1 MIEGLDRLAEIQV
14 LREAAQ
20 RPPAE
25 MQQMRQLTGPGQ
37 EGLAGAPL
45 DPVEIDPATE
55 LPVNFSPPANN
66 LSQIADN
73 LVIQKASES
82 PKQTADFF
90 AGLAAFRAGSDE
102 STTIGKGVQ
111 VASEKENLDAVKD
124 VAKSSL
130 DRTRTDMPAMAM
142 PVQAQEEIQVTE
154 ASPTQEGL
162 TSFMPMREGGRP
174 PSPPFISKKLH
185 AKKAIRQI
193 SKDLSEEELY
203 ERLIAREAIGEG
215 KLGMALV
222 ARSINNRYN
231 LINNGIV
238 KPGKFNS
245 SGETLKDIMLGSGQ
259 YEPVGTGKVLSP
271 LSKAEKEKVR
281 EAISLANNTEK
292 LTEELREQGKSEQQ
306 ISNFLNST
314 GFRTLTAK
322 DDPSQNINRTQFKR
336 HVFNTAGNVI
346 FNNDSPPLPRRKP
359 MTPLE
364 KAKELDTQAV
374 ANQEQFIKGISDI
387 LGGGNKKES
396 GATGEYIVKE
406 GDNLFTIAQATGLKL
421 SELKESNPQLRE
433 RKEDYSLI
441 YEGEKINLPSTS
453 EDTNFLSDISAAVE
467 RAGKAAAKLKK
478 GGDVGQYFEGQVEG
492 KGDGMSDEIPFQVE
506 GGNPD
511 FAMLSKDEYVIPA
524 DVVAM
529 LGNGSSNAGSD
540 KLDDFLEDTRE
551 ESFGRK
557 EQQTQIDA
565 EKGLSSLA

>member
-1 MIEGLDRLAEIQV
+1 MVEGLDRLAEIQV

-37 EGLAGAPL
+37 EGLAGAPS
-45 DPVEIDPATE
+45 DPVEINPATE

-73 LVIQKASES
+73 LAIQKAIES
-82 PKQTADFF
+82 P
-90 AGLAAFRAGSDE
+90 GLSKSIAVSFEMFKEGM
-102 STTIGKGVQ
+102 KGGGEV
-111 VASEKENLDAVKD
+111 VENANDKLEKEDLNVINKVIA
-124 VAKSSL
+124 SSPS
-130 DRTRTDMPAMAM
+130 RTGNGMPTM
-142 PVQAQEEIQVTE
+142 PRPVQEEIQVSE
-154 ASPTQEGL
+154 ASPMQAGL
-162 TSFMPMREGGRP
+162 ASVMPMREGGRP
-174 PSPPFISKKLH
+174 PLPPIISKKLR
-185 AKKAIRQI
+185 AKKAIRKI

-231 LINNGIV
+231 LINNDIV

-245 SGETLKDIMLGSGQ
+245 SGKTLKDIMLGSGQ

-346 FNNDSPPLPRRKP
+346 FNNTSPPLPRMKP

-364 KAKELDTQAV
+364 KVKKLDAQAV
-374 ANQEQFIKGISDI
+374 ANQEQFIKGISNI
-387 LGGGNKKES
+387 FGGGSKKES

-406 GDNLFTIAQATGLKL
+406 GDNLFTIAQATGLEL
-421 SELKESNPQLRE
+421 SELKEANPQLRE
-433 RKEDYSLI
+433 RREDYSLI

-453 EDTNFLSDISAAVE
+453 EDTNFLDDISAAVK
-467 RAGKAAAKLKK
+467 RAGKAAAKLRK

-529 LGNGSSNAGSD
+529 LGNGSSDAGAD

-551 ESFGRK
+551 EAFGRK
-557 EQQTQIDA
+557 EQQTKIDA